1 MNYVSK
7 KRPGNA
13 FTLIELL
20 VVIAIIAILAAIL
33 FPVFARARENAR
45 RASCM
50 SNLKQMGIGMMM
62 YVQDYDETFPSRYSV
77 NNGVTEYWWMLL
89 QPYTK
94 SKQLFRCPSTPIQFK
109 DTNAGTANGSYGGNF
124 QVMGNPA
131 DPRIK
136 LATIQNSATIYL
148 MMDWGT
154 YYAMPVYAQTSG
166 GSYDYLPGM
175 GEGGGNCGA
184 MLVPA
189 NQNAEWYPGN
199 YQDCIGGRHFGG
211 VNVTFTDGHVKWI
224 KSGVV
229 VKEADNMG
237 SASRMKY
244 SAWNPVQE

>member
-1 MNYVSK
+1 
-7 KRPGNA
+7 
-13 FTLIELL
+13 
-20 VVIAIIAILAAIL
+20 
-33 FPVFARARENAR
+33 
-45 RASCM
+45 
-50 SNLKQMGIGMMM
+50 
-62 YVQDYDETFPSRYSV
+62 
-77 NNGVTEYWWMLL
+77 
-89 QPYTK
+89 
-94 SKQLFRCPSTPIQFK
+94 
-109 DTNAGTANGSYGGNF
+109 
-124 QVMGNPA
+124 
-131 DPRIK
+131 
-136 LATIQNSATIYL
+136 
-148 MMDWGT
+148 
-154 YYAMPVYAQTSG
+154 
-166 GSYDYLPGM
+166 M